1 MNGGVKMTVEEL
13 KIEMDLKL
21 QVLEDKIDDY
31 IASNGHSGVYTD
43 ETPDYVKAYIKSRKL
58 EGGSK

>member
-1 MNGGVKMTVEEL
+1 MTVEEL

-58 EGGSK
+58 EGESK